1 MDRRRRHEHRVIAL
15 LQTVLGPGAV
25 RSEVAV
31 PRVAHSIDALLE
43 IAEPT
48 DLWGPLGPLVAH
60 RMIVV
65 EHESRA
71 PDRLGLHTALG
82 KLAWIIRDGWPR
94 LRAPGGRY
102 PLLLFLSA
110 GCPRWVGSGELGFT
124 PEIVRGVYRLQWP
137 LPQDVVL
144 VHLRG
149 LPEAPGLSLL
159 KLMLTPRD
167 PYDSDAGI
175 HRLSEDPAMLQSTKD
190 RVMEAFVSHEI
201 PATSQEKRVSAR
213 TLRQEGRQE
222 GRQEAL
228 LALARRLL
236 TPEQLASLEGLEDPD
251 ALEARLV
258 VLLGR
263 H

>member
-48 DLWGPLGPLVAH
+48 DLWGPLGPLVTH
-60 RMIVV
+60 RTIVI

-71 PDRLGLHTALG
+71 PDRLGLHTALE

-94 LRAPGGRY
+94 LRASGGRY

-110 GCPRWVGSGELGFT
+110 GCPRWVRSGELGFA
-124 PEIVRGVYRLQWP
+124 PEIVPGVYRLQWP

-167 PYDSDAGI
+167 PDEAVTSMR
-175 HRLSEDPAMLQSTKD
+175 RLSADPAVVQSTKQ
-190 RVMEAFVSHEI
+190 RVKEAIMNHRI
-201 PATSQEKRVSAR
+201 PATAKERWLTIEDV
-213 TLRQEGRQE
+213 EGR
-222 GRQEAL
+222 GRQAAL
-228 LALARRLL
+228 LDLARSVLP
-236 TPEQLASLEGLEDPD
+236 PEQLASLEGIDDPEE
-251 ALEARLV
+251 LKARLV
-258 VLLGR
+258 ALLRR